1 MFSAALFA
9 VLLGNVLFLTGVWG
23 YSVLEAG
30 LAAVPGAL
38 AATIVARPAGRL
50 ADRFGHRA
58 VIVPG
63 ALLFAAGA
71 FGLRA
76 VTTEP
81 DFLGAWLPWTVTTGL
96 GIGMALPMLSA
107 AAVSEVEPDRFGV
120 ASAVSSAF
128 RQIGA
133 VVGTAALVAIV
144 GDPQTL
150 AEGMARADRAYLFAT
165 LGSLAAAAIAL
176 SLRPVR

>member
-1 MFSAALFA
+1 LSGAPPPRIVDPCTDAPSRWRPHPAAPSSASST
-9 VLLGNVLFLTGVWG
+9 VLAE
-23 YSVLEAG
+23 SRDERA
-30 LAAVPGAL
+30 AAVP
-38 AATIVARPAGRL
+38 
-50 ADRFGHRA
+50 D
-58 VIVPG
+58 
-63 ALLFAAGA
+63 LFAAGA

-76 VTTEP
+76 VRSEP
-81 DFLGAWLPWTVTTGL
+81 DFVGAWLPWTVTTGL

-107 AAVSEVEPDRFGV
+107 AAVSEVEPERFGV

-165 LGSLAAAAIAL
+165 LGALAAAAIAL
-176 SLRPVR
+176 GLRPAR